1 MFRILT
7 AILLSWT
14 LALTSLAPTLSFAA
28 GKEKAPETSAHGPK
42 KQLSTIVFA
51 GLAGAILGLS
61 TLSFYGRPQDKLNNI
76 AVGAAIGIIGGAIFS
91 TFKAAT
97 EPRDFYSWKEPAG
110 SELWALE
117 DKAHARDRGANAPST
132 PSLGFKLSF

>member
-1 MFRILT
+1 MFRT
-7 AILLSWT
+7 
-14 LALTSLAPTLSFAA
+14 LTSAFLILSLVVSTVTPTLTFAA
-28 GKEKAPETSAHGPK
+28 GKDKAGESSARGPK

-97 EPRDFYSWKEPAG
+97 EPRDFYNLKQPAG

-117 DKAHARDRGANAPST
+117 EKSHSRETASGSAPN
-132 PSLGFKLSF
+132 LGFKFSF